1 MKRAS
6 KGWIPDLESSPLFF
20 FTLPSNPPI
29 LFPYHPALLQEQSL
43 NLLRIE
49 SRQLSVLALAL
60 FFTAPRAI
68 RSLNQLNYS
77 LKSHFITIEKSLPC
91 PGIFFSLPTQKFF
104 RGQGEI
110 KVGTEIKKSLLS
122 KRLERSDFL
131 LSFKRFFIL

>member
-1 MKRAS
+1 MKS
-6 KGWIPDLESSPLFF
+6 VKGLNSGFGVQPFVFF
-20 FTLPSNPPI
+20 SLPSNPPI

-68 RSLNQLNYS
+68 RSLKQLNYS

-104 RGQGEI
+104 RGQGKI

-122 KRLERSDFL
+122 KRLERSDF
-131 LSFKRFFIL
+131 FVII